1 MLRFL
6 QSFYQC
12 LSQPVALQVLTCSTQ
27 REGVPRLVPFLLVS
41 SDAKVWSCRRL
52 LRKVP
57 YYHRL
62 HSKAFAIV
70 SIITAFVSF
79 SFTSILCS
87 FANSIN
93 SAFVIC
99 SKLTSS
105 STYSSLVSCFC
116 LSPSDSFRVTS
127 IQFFPTILKGLSMI
141 APVLVFLYFNP
152 STPPPPFPP

>member
-6 QSFYQC
+6 QSFDQC
-12 LSQPVALQVLTCSTQ
+12 LYLLVALQFLTCSTQ
-27 REGVPRLVPFLLVS
+27 REGVLRPVPLLLVS

-79 SFTSILCS
+79 SLTLMPCS
-87 FANSIN
+87 FANSM
-93 SAFVIC
+93 SSFFVIF
-99 SKLTSS
+99 SKSISS
-105 STYSSLVSCFC
+105 STYSS
-116 LSPSDSFRVTS
+116 
-127 IQFFPTILKGLSMI
+127 
-141 APVLVFLYFNP
+141 
-152 STPPPPFPP
+152 